1 MVSALEVLKDG
12 LFVKAHKILWDHFE
26 AFFYENLHLIKVIA
40 NEGFRGVS
48 WGRFIEGTNLTMGL
62 PEINFYFKTLQDR
75 YKGELNDNLRY
86 IFSILLW
93 EMLESEGDFG
103 VAVLKISQKS
113 WIPGLEVSSSKK
125 VDTLEEVIA
134 KRHCEHQVRRQIAI
148 SIRRS

>member
-1 MVSALEVLKDG
+1 
-12 LFVKAHKILWDHFE
+12 
-26 AFFYENLHLIKVIA
+26 
-40 NEGFRGVS
+40 
-48 WGRFIEGTNLTMGL
+48 MGL

-75 YKGELNDNLRY
+75 FKGELNDNLRY

-93 EMLESEGDFG
+93 EMLESEVDFG